1 MVFLILI
8 PATVL
13 MVCWLLL
20 FFSVT
25 SEDWIAAAYAQV
37 VDNRLEVQRL
47 QALDA
52 ERAEQLA
59 QYHGVSAK
67 VMALV
72 LGSGSDKKIA
82 KLERSSRDL
91 QDGDLSAVSPWA
103 MPGYVLLRRVDSL
116 GHGAIHKGIL
126 SQYTELYGR
135 KYAPNK
141 TKQLMAKLLSY
152 GIIGVAASLAAGA
165 AVLAVSGGTMG
176 LAVTVLGTVLVG
188 VLVYAMYDEV
198 HDRLNKRRKA
208 IARQFPN
215 VVSKLALL
223 VTSGMIMD
231 RAWRETAQSQQ
242 GELYHEMQVTADELA
257 NLVEPGAAYTG
268 FINRCCTK
276 ETTKLASAIIQNQ
289 SKGNAEI
296 GVLLRGMAHDAW
308 QERRHSAKR
317 DSEAANAKLMIPTML
332 LFIAILVMI
341 MVPVALNFSNL

>member
-20 FFSVT
+20 FFSVS

-165 AVLAVSGGTMG
+165 AVLV
-176 LAVTVLGTVLVG
+176 
-188 VLVYAMYDEV
+188 
-198 HDRLNKRRKA
+198 
-208 IARQFPN
+208 
-215 VVSKLALL
+215 
-223 VTSGMIMD
+223 
-231 RAWRETAQSQQ
+231 
-242 GELYHEMQVTADELA
+242 
-257 NLVEPGAAYTG
+257 
-268 FINRCCTK
+268 
-276 ETTKLASAIIQNQ
+276 
-289 SKGNAEI
+289 
-296 GVLLRGMAHDAW
+296 
-308 QERRHSAKR
+308 
-317 DSEAANAKLMIPTML
+317 
-332 LFIAILVMI
+332 
-341 MVPVALNFSNL
+341 

>member
-1 MVFLILI
+1 M
-8 PATVL
+8 
-13 MVCWLLL
+13 
-20 FFSVT
+20 
-25 SEDWIAAAYAQV
+25 
-37 VDNRLEVQRL
+37 
-47 QALDA
+47 
-52 ERAEQLA
+52 
-59 QYHGVSAK
+59 
-67 VMALV
+67 
-72 LGSGSDKKIA
+72 
-82 KLERSSRDL
+82 
-91 QDGDLSAVSPWA
+91 
-103 MPGYVLLRRVDSL
+103 
-116 GHGAIHKGIL
+116 
-126 SQYTELYGR
+126 
-135 KYAPNK
+135 
-141 TKQLMAKLLSY
+141 
-152 GIIGVAASLAAGA
+152 
-165 AVLAVSGGTMG
+165 
-176 LAVTVLGTVLVG
+176 
-188 VLVYAMYDEV
+188 

>member
-20 FFSVT
+20 FFSVS

-223 VTSGMIMD
+223 VTSGIIMD

-242 GELYHEMQVTADELA
+242 GDELA

>member
-20 FFSVT
+20 FFSVS

-176 LAVTVLGTVLVG
+176 LVVTVLGTVLVG

-231 RAWRETAQSQQ
+231 RAWRETAQEPAGGAVSRDAGDGGRAGQPGGAGGGLHRLYQPLLHQ
-242 GELYHEMQVTADELA
+242 GDHQAGLRHHPEPVQGQRGDRRTA
-257 NLVEPGAAYTG
+257 
-268 FINRCCTK
+268 
-276 ETTKLASAIIQNQ
+276 
-289 SKGNAEI
+289 
-296 GVLLRGMAHDAW
+296 AW
-308 QERRHSAKR
+308 YG
-317 DSEAANAKLMIPTML
+317 P
-332 LFIAILVMI
+332 
-341 MVPVALNFSNL
+341 